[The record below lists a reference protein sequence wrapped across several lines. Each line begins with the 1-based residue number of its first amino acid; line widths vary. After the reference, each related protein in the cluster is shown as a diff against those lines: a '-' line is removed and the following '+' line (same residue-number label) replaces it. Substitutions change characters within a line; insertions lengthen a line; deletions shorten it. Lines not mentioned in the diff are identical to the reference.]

1 MISLNV
7 IFHNLRRKRL
17 FFRAWREKYDLK
29 RMVREACS
37 AKLLRPR
44 YMKLFLEATDR
55 IAVRS
60 TVAVRRIDITVATE
74 VQVVSVI
81 AITHIRRTGPIIAIG
96 TDIVE

>member
-1 MISLNV
+1 MNV

-17 FFRAWREKYDLK
+17 FFRARREKYDLK

-55 IAVRS
+55 IADRS
-60 TVAVRRIDITVATE
+60 TVAVCRIDTTAAIE

-81 AITHIRRTGPIIAIG
+81 ANTQIRGTGPIIAIG
-96 TDIVE
+96 TDIAE

>member
-55 IAVRS
+55 KAVRS
-60 TVAVRRIDITVATE
+60 NAAVCRIDTTVAIEAQAVSENATT
-74 VQVVSVI
+74 Q
-81 AITHIRRTGPIIAIG
+81 IRGTGPIIAIG
-96 TDIVE
+96 TDMDE